1 MKDKKKW
8 IYSILCLFIFVVG
21 VSFAYFVA
29 QNGNGA
35 VGNIDVISNSLDDL
49 KFSAGDPISLKITQ
63 FNFTQGGG
71 NLSDSTTATASLKAN
86 NSTNKASYTYNVY
99 FAVDWNFFKVS
110 NNENYPDI
118 ILTVIDPLGSEV
130 TSVDGLTY
138 YDGSTTKSVSGFD
151 ITTFEGVKT
160 IADNY
165 TITSNSSTTYTT
177 QDWQFKVTFINYDF
191 NQNYDAVRSINANI
205 VIQKEKLPITLADV
219 CSNGDNLANC
229 ITNLSQKSVSG
240 ATNIYYHDSTL
251 ANGAND
257 NSYRYAGPS
266 EQVNNFVC
274 FGSTTSPCPTD
285 NLYRIIGVIDD
296 KVKLIKYDYMTT
308 DELGTN
314 GDYLETYKERGL
326 DSTYKGTY
334 GDGERIGVYHWNY
347 KADTEINNGRGSN
360 TWSTSLLNKTNL
372 NTNFINYLGTEWANK
387 IAMTTW
393 KVGGNTSPNI
403 GSAIPSV
410 AYQNE
415 ITNPSATNTTDNA
428 TTYDAKIGL
437 MYVSDYGFA
446 ASPSALVSKMDNYGQ
461 EDITSN
467 NWMYMGLWEWT
478 ISRDSD
484 YSYNAFLV
492 NLGGNLS
499 NAYARGDLAGRA
511 SFNLD
516 PSITYKSGMGS
527 MSDPIIIN

>member
-118 ILTVIDPLGSEV
+118 ILTVIDPLGNEV
-130 TSVDGLTY
+130 TSIDGLTY
-138 YDGSTTKSVSGFD
+138 YDGATTKGVSGFD

-191 NQNYDAVRSINANI
+191 NQNYYAVRSINANI
-205 VIQKEKLPITLADV
+205 VIQKEELPITLADV

-240 ATNIYYHDSTL
+240 ATNIYYHDSNL
-251 ANGAND
+251 ENGAND
-257 NSYRYAGPS
+257 NSYRYAGAS
-266 EQVNNFVC
+266 EKVNNFIC
-274 FGSTTSPCPTD
+274 FGSTTSPCPTN
-285 NLYRIIGVIDD
+285 NLYRIIGVIDG
-296 KVKLIKYDYMTT
+296 KVKLIKYDYANSNL
-308 DELGTN
+308 LGTD
-314 GDYLETYKERGL
+314 GDYS
-326 DSTYKGTY
+326 DSTTPDPDCYKGILSS
-334 GDGERIGVYHWNY
+334 IGMYSWNY
-347 KADTEINNGRGSN
+347 NATNSATNI
-360 TWSTSLLNKTNL
+360 WSTSLLNKTNL
-372 NTNFINYLGTEWANK
+372 NTNYLNNIGSTWSNK
-387 IAMTTW
+387 IVTTTW
-393 KVGGNTSPNI
+393 KVGGCKNGFN
-403 GSAIPSV
+403 IPSIV
-410 AYQNE
+410 YQNE
-415 ITNPSATNTTDNA
+415 IVNPTPGQYSTTGEIE
-428 TTYDAKIGL
+428 YSAKIGL
-437 MYVSDYGFA
+437 MYISDYGFA
-446 ASPSALVSKMDNYGQ
+446 ASLSAWTTALFNYNGS
-461 EDITSN
+461 DTNGAVIRTI
-467 NWMYMGLWEWT
+467 NWMYMGLNEWT
-478 ISRDSD
+478 ISRSP
-484 YSYNAFLV
+484 ST
-492 NLGGNLS
+492 S
-499 NAYARGDLAGRA
+499 DLAFYVNVLGDVDNYRVGSRGVRP
-511 SFNLD
+511 SFNLET
-516 PSITYKSGMGS
+516 SITYKSGTGS
-527 MSDPIIIN
+527 MNDPIIIN

>member
-99 FAVDWNFFKVS
+99 FSLGGNSFQYTAS
-110 NNENYPDI
+110 EEYPDI
-118 ILTVIDPLGSEV
+118 ILTVIDPNGNEV
-130 TSVDGLTY
+130 TSIDGLTY
-138 YDGSTTKSVSGFD
+138 YDGSTTKGVSGFD

-160 IADNY
+160 IADNF

-205 VIQKEKLPITLADV
+205 VIQKEELPITLADV

-240 ATNIYYHDSTL
+240 ATNIYYHDSNL
-251 ANGAND
+251 ENGAND
-257 NSYRYAGPS
+257 NSYRYAGAS
-266 EQVNNFVC
+266 EKVNNFIC

-285 NLYRIIGVIDD
+285 NLYRIIGVIDG
-296 KVKLIKYDYMTT
+296 KVKLIKYDYANSSL
-308 DELGTN
+308 LGTD
-314 GDYLETYKERGL
+314 GDYSG
-326 DSTYKGTY
+326 STTPDPDCYKGILSS
-334 GDGERIGVYHWNY
+334 IGLYSWNY
-347 KADTEINNGRGSN
+347 KATNSETNI
-360 TWSTSLLNKTNL
+360 WSTSLLNKTNL
-372 NTNFINYLGTEWANK
+372 NTNFINNIGSTWANK
-387 IAMTTW
+387 IATTTW
-393 KVGGNTSPNI
+393 KVGGNTWANI
-403 GSAIPSV
+403 ATVIPSV

-415 ITNPSATNTTDNA
+415 VVNPIPGSTSATGETE
-428 TTYDAKIGL
+428 YSAKIGL
-437 MYVSDYGFA
+437 MYVSDYGFS
-446 ASPSALVSKMDNYGQ
+446 ASPSAWTTQMKNY
-461 EDITSN
+461 SN
-467 NWMYMGLWEWT
+467 NISYNWMYMGHNEWT
-478 ISRDSD
+478 ISRSSCTSNLEF
-484 YSYNAFLV
+484 YVVVLGEV
-492 NLGGNLS
+492 NNYREG
-499 NAYARGDLAGRA
+499 YRGVRP
-511 SFNLD
+511 SFNLETL
-516 PSITYKSGMGS
+516 ITYKSGTGTMN
-527 MSDPIIIN
+527 DPIIIN

>member
-21 VSFAYFVA
+21 VSFAYFIA

-49 KFSAGDPISLKITQ
+49 NFSAGDPISLKITQ

-130 TSVDGLTY
+130 TSIDGLTY
-138 YDGSTTKSVSGFD
+138 YDGSTTKGVSGFD

-205 VIQKEKLPITLADV
+205 VIQKEKLPKTLADV

-240 ATNIYYHDSTL
+240 ATNIYYHDSNL
-251 ANGAND
+251 ENGAND
-257 NSYRYAGPS
+257 NSYRYAGAS
-266 EQVNNFVC
+266 EQVNNFIC
-274 FGSTTSPCPTD
+274 FGSTTSPCPTN
-285 NLYRIIGVIDD
+285 NLYRIIGVIDG
-296 KVKLIKYDYMTT
+296 KAKLIKYDYMTKE
-308 DELGTN
+308 ELGTN
-314 GDYLETYKERGL
+314 GDYQGEIAINTDY
-326 DSTYKGTY
+326 YKGSLSSI
-334 GDGERIGVYHWNY
+334 GEYYWNY
-347 KADTEINNGRGSN
+347 KANTTINDGQGSN
-360 TWSTSLLNKTNL
+360 TWSTSLFNKTNL
-372 NTNFINYLGTEWANK
+372 NTNFINYLGTTWSNK
-387 IAMTTW
+387 IATTTW
-393 KVGGNTSPNI
+393 KVGGNMWDNI
-403 GSAIPSV
+403 VNKTPSK

-415 ITNPSATNTTDNA
+415 IVNPDATNTTDNA
-428 TTYDAKIGL
+428 TIYNAKIGL
-437 MYVSDYGFA
+437 MYASDYGFA
-446 ASPSALVSKMDNYGQ
+446 ASPGAWTINLLNYWN
-461 EDITSN
+461 DLLTKN
-467 NWMYMGLWEWT
+467 NWMYMGLYEWT
-478 ISRDSD
+478 ISRDASD
-484 YSYNAFLV
+484 SSTVFRVHRGGDVCAYSAYGH
-492 NLGGNLS
+492 LGG
-499 NAYARGDLAGRA
+499 RV
-511 SFNLD
+511 SFNLE
-516 PSITYKSGMGS
+516 SSVTYKSGTGS
-527 MSDPIIIN
+527 MNDPIIIN